1 MQRRDQGDSEAQRE
15 LEEMGRDHIF
25 YMLTM
30 FTASAV
36 YLHGLAGDVA
46 RELYGETSM
55 VATNIIDCIGEALD
69 IARKSLDDE
78 LLYLQR

>member
-1 MQRRDQGDSEAQRE
+1 
-15 LEEMGRDHIF
+15 MGRDHIF

-36 YLHGLAGDVA
+36 YLHGFAGDVA
-46 RELYGETSM
+46 RELYGEASM

-69 IARKSLDDE
+69 IARNSLGDE